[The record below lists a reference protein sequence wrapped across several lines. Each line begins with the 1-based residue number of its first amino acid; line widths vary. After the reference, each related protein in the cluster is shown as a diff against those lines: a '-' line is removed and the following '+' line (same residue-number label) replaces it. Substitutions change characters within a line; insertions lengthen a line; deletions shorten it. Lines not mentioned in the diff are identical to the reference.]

1 MITVQVDTRE
11 IEAALNGMRGKLR
24 NPRPMFAHIGEQL
37 TRSTQERFVSQ
48 TSPEG
53 DKWKDLS
60 PRYKAKK
67 HPNRD
72 KILTREG
79 HLKGTLRYF
88 AGASKLEFG
97 SNRPQAALLH
107 FGGSFKAWGKAD
119 AKMPA
124 RPWLGLTDKDKD
136 MIIRTARRYFAP

>member
-1 MITVQVDTRE
+1 MITVQIDADQLN
-11 IEAALNGMRGKLR
+11 IALRGMQQRLQ
-24 NPRPMFAHIGEQL
+24 NPRPMFTNIGEQL
-37 TRSTQERFVSQ
+37 IRSTQERFVSQ
-48 TSPEG
+48 ISPEG
-53 DKWKDLS
+53 EAWEKLS

-67 HPNRD
+67 HPNPD

-97 SNRPQAALLH
+97 SDRPQAALLH
-107 FGGSFKAWGKAD
+107 FGGSFKAWGKVD

-124 RPWLGLTDKDKD
+124 RPWLGLSDSDKE
-136 MIIRTARRYFAP
+136 MIIDTAKRYFAQ